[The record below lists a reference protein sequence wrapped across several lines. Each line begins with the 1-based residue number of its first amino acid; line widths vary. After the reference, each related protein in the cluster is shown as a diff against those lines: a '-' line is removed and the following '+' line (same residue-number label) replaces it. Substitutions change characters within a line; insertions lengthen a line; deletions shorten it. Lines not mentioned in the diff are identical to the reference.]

1 MSGFNPQR
9 DIGNVNELINKD
21 FDPNSFIE
29 VVTSKLNLTGK
40 NNSGAFNPK
49 PYIRTFE
56 YLIENL
62 ESMKSQLD
70 EDISSLSI
78 SLKNEEEIHKKKIWK
93 FRMAIKAFGSN
104 FANLENE
111 INQVGENFIRV
122 GEQLERVAKEK
133 SRSEDIKELVD
144 YFADFNAGKHDLIDQ
159 LKDNGSEGQ
168 IKLSYDFLLFF
179 YNFITTSYSDYSSSK
194 HVSSH
199 FCSSF

>member
-1 MSGFNPQR
+1 
-9 DIGNVNELINKD
+9 
-21 FDPNSFIE
+21 
-29 VVTSKLNLTGK
+29 
-40 NNSGAFNPK
+40 
-49 PYIRTFE
+49 
-56 YLIENL
+56 
-62 ESMKSQLD
+62 MKSQLD

-133 SRSEDIKELVD
+133 SRSEEIKELVD
-144 YFADFNAGKHDLIDQ
+144 YFAEFNAGKHDLIDQ

-168 IKLSYDFLLFF
+168 IKVF
-179 YNFITTSYSDYSSSK
+179 
-194 HVSSH
+194 SSH
-199 FCSSF
+199 FNNFF